1 MGNPQRKYIIPDH
14 IKGMLTLV
22 MAIVTAVL
30 YALILGGAVIRTMLE
45 ADPVFSDNAVRAA
58 SLLSGLV
65 GSVVTAGFASSRT
78 AEPYEPDDD
87 MPIVEN
93 PAVMVSRQAP
103 GRLRRNLA
111 GLARVIGLPS
121 PWGVQARTTAADG
134 EIIEGGGGLSATVWV
149 ALLYFGV
156 YSAVGL
162 ASLLLSAFRPTVPD
176 LVSSSAW
183 VWLGT
188 IVTSSYSFF
197 RLD

>member
-1 MGNPQRKYIIPDH
+1 MENAKRNYVIPDH

-30 YALILGGAVIRTMLE
+30 YAIILGGAAIRTLLE

-65 GSVVTAGFASSRT
+65 GSIVTAGFASSRP
-78 AEPYEPDDD
+78 AEPEDPDDD

-93 PAVMVSRQAP
+93 PAVMVSRQNP

-121 PWGVQARTTAADG
+121 PWGVQARAAAADG
-134 EIIEGGGGLSATVWV
+134 GPITVGGLTGTVWV
-149 ALLYFGV
+149 ALLYFAV
-156 YSAVGL
+156 YSVVGL
-162 ASLLLSAFRPTVPD
+162 ASLLLSAFLPAVPD

-197 RLD
+197 GLD